1 MNSEENKLDMIDNIY
16 YNNLYKINK
25 LFNKDIYNCK
35 IGAKTDSDSVN
46 QIIIYLNKKNI
57 SEKYSLYINNKYSIG
72 LSIPIKNSNILF
84 KTFFY
89 SIEDVYKFLEKH
101 INVNIT

>member
-1 MNSEENKLDMIDNIY
+1 MNNEENKLDMIDNNY

-35 IGAKTDSDSVN
+35 IGTKSESDSVN
-46 QIIIYLNKKNI
+46 QIIVYLNKKNK

-84 KTFFY
+84 KTNFN

-101 INVNIT
+101 IKV

>member
-1 MNSEENKLDMIDNIY
+1 MNNEENKLDMIDNNY

-35 IGAKTDSDSVN
+35 IGTKSESDSVN
-46 QIIIYLNKKNI
+46 QIIVYLNKENK

-84 KTFFY
+84 KTNFN

-101 INVNIT
+101 IKV